1 MVTPDRADDD
11 ISPYEYINPVG
22 LNTSTSSLP
31 TDSVV
36 LSEPN
41 GQKDIESEYITVNTS
56 PSPRPDNTQHVC
68 YIWAVDIHTVHNLR
82 ILERLLATLYLWAQR
97 RESNDCDQPKKCICP
112 TFCIF
117 HASNTIG
124 INVVRYFYFL
134 SFIAWAEG
142 LVGP

>member
-1 MVTPDRADDD
+1 VCVIDRVTLVTGCDSVCVGLAVGLVLAFLLVAAVVVFVIFYVKKQRKPTRRKSMGPHVSNIMVTPDRADDD

-68 YIWAVDIHTVHNLR
+68 YI
-82 ILERLLATLYLWAQR
+82 
-97 RESNDCDQPKKCICP
+97 
-112 TFCIF
+112 
-117 HASNTIG
+117 
-124 INVVRYFYFL
+124 
-134 SFIAWAEG
+134 
-142 LVGP
+142 